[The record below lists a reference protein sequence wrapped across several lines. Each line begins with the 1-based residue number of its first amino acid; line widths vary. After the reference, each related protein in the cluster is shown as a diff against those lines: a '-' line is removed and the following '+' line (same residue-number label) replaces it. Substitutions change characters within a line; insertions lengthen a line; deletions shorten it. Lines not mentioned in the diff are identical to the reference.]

1 MLLSS
6 ANGLRA
12 LQPTTNRR
20 VPAPLFAA
28 TILLSAFL
36 LFQVQPLIAKLILPW
51 FGGSAAVWTSCMLF
65 FQIALLGGYGYA
77 HWLNGQSPK
86 RQTTVHLVL
95 MVISFI
101 ALPILPSPW
110 WKPQGADDPLLR
122 ILGLLTATVGLPYFL
137 LSSTSPLLQT
147 WYSRSNGGAMPYRFF
162 ALSNAG
168 SMLGLLTYPVL
179 VEPYLTNQQQAW
191 MWSVTY
197 VAFVAVCSL
206 VAWRSRSFEEET
218 GTAKAAGPAAAPPMA
233 DRLIWMS
240 LAACAS
246 ALLLS
251 ITNHLTQNVA
261 AIPFLWVLPLSL
273 YLLSFILCFDS
284 DRWYKRWIFTRLSA
298 VALPSIAYAISSQS
312 SISDLKLA
320 LPYFCTAMFILF
332 MVFHGELARRRP
344 APAYVTSFYLMVSV
358 GGAVGGLLIGFAA
371 PYFLNALYDLQI
383 VVCLSGFLLAY
394 LLWRGRQQ
402 PDPEAVSTPFLD
414 APFDKAVI
422 GGITCLMVL
431 YIVVRVFQGRS
442 GGEHFLNAPYDT
454 RVLLGFAGALVLYVL
469 WRGRD
474 SVNEGVAILAIAV
487 SLSIGMA
494 GYLARDTWNTV
505 RGSRVLVRNFYGALN
520 VYDEDSTG
528 KMGQVRVLKH
538 GTIDHGEEFL
548 WPQNSR
554 FATTYYSAGSGVG
567 RALRTLQ
574 IQGPLNVGVVGLGAG
589 TLSTYARPVDHYT
602 IFDINPVVMEIA
614 QKEFRFLRQTMA
626 PKQLILGDA
635 RLSLDQR
642 ASEPKFDLLAVD
654 AFSGDA
660 IPVHLLTREAFALY
674 WRRLKPDGVLA
685 VHVSNRFLDLGPVVA
700 LGAEESGRTARM
712 FSNDEDSDT
721 EVAAADWV
729 LVTKRPGF
737 FDQEETSFG
746 TKIKPIPGLR
756 VWTDDYSNLYKILR

>member
-1 MLLSS
+1 
-6 ANGLRA
+6 
-12 LQPTTNRR
+12 
-20 VPAPLFAA
+20 
-28 TILLSAFL
+28 
-36 LFQVQPLIAKLILPW
+36 
-51 FGGSAAVWTSCMLF
+51 MLF
-65 FQIALLGGYGYA
+65 FQLALLGGYAYA
-77 HWLNGQSPK
+77 HWLNGQTPK
-86 RQTTVHLVL
+86 RQTLVHVAL
-95 MVISFI
+95 MAISFA

-122 ILGLLTATVGLPYFL
+122 ILGLLAATVGLPYFL

-191 MWSVTY
+191 MWSGSY
-197 VAFVAVCSL
+197 AAFVVVCSI
-206 VAWRSRSFEEET
+206 VAWRSRSFEAESVDET
-218 GTAKAAGPAAAPPMA
+218 SSTVTPAPPLA
-233 DRLIWMS
+233 DRFIWMG

-261 AIPFLWVLPLSL
+261 AVPFLWVLPLSL

-284 DRWYKRWIFTRLSA
+284 DRWYNRWLFARLAA

-320 LPYFCTAMFILF
+320 LPYFCIAMFILF

-344 APAYVTSFYLMVSV
+344 APGYVTSFYLMVSV

-383 VVCLSGFLLAY
+383 VVCLSAFLLSY
-394 LLWRGRQQ
+394 LLWLGRERRRDQT
-402 PDPEAVSTPFLD
+402 PSTPFLD
-414 APFDKAVI
+414 ASFDKAVI
-422 GGITCLMVL
+422 GILTAAMVL
-431 YIVVRVFQGRS
+431 YIVWRFLQGRA
-442 GGEHFLNAPYDT
+442 GGERFLNAPNDT
-454 RVLLGFAGALVLYVL
+454 RVLLGFAAALVLYVL

-474 SVNEGVAILAIAV
+474 AVNETAAMLAIAV
-487 SLSIGMA
+487 TLSVGMA
-494 GYLARDTWNTV
+494 GYLARDTYNGV
-505 RGSRVLVRNFYGALN
+505 RGSLVLVRNFYGALN

-528 KMGQVRVLKH
+528 TMGPVRVLKH
-538 GTIDHGEEFL
+538 GTIDHGEEFR

-574 IQGPLNVGVVGLGAG
+574 IQGPLSVGVVGLGAG
-589 TLSTYARPVDHYT
+589 TLASYARPVDSYT
-602 IFDINPVVMEIA
+602 IFDINPAVITIA
-614 QKEFRFLRQTMA
+614 NRDFRFLRQTMA
-626 PKQLILGDA
+626 PKKIVLGDA
-635 RLSLDQR
+635 RLSLEHD
-642 ASEPKFDLLAVD
+642 PNLKFDLLAVD

-674 WRRLKPDGVLA
+674 WRHLRPDGVLA

-700 LGAEESGRTARM
+700 LAAGETGRTARM

-721 EVAAADWV
+721 EIAAADWV
-729 LVTKRPGF
+729 LITTRPGF
-737 FDQEETSFG
+737 FDQEDTSTG
-746 TKIKPIPGLR
+746 TTIKPIPGLR
-756 VWTDDYSNLYKILR
+756 PWTDDYSNLYKILR